1 MNRRAFLI
9 STGALAAIALAGCAG
24 QPAQTKGDASGM
36 RFSEAERATIK
47 GFYAQRDGRQST
59 GSIPTQ
65 RAKAGDVLDS
75 GQRPNRLPDALN
87 QQLTYLPDPYARL
100 LLGADVI
107 LVNRNTHDI
116 LDVIPQI
123 AY

>member
-1 MNRRAFLI
+1 MERRAFLI
-9 STGALAAIALAGCAG
+9 STGALAAIALVGCAG
-24 QPAQTKGDASGM
+24 QPTQTNAGASGM

-59 GSIPTQ
+59 GPVPTQ

-87 QQLTYLPDPYARL
+87 QQLTHLPEPYARL